1 MHPIDLSCRQKF
13 EKNSPTGSENISALI
28 IYMKKLLD
36 SDWLKAMQFK
46 CNTSAKSVTPMQK
59 V

>member
-1 MHPIDLSCRQKF
+1 MLKYLKFKYFVLFLCYFLSLL
-13 EKNSPTGSENISALI
+13 TITHLI

-36 SDWLKAMQFK
+36 SDWLI
-46 CNTSAKSVTPMQK
+46 SSVTSVQK